1 MIYSHERKTD
11 ERDARM
17 LARLGRFDPELL
29 YPIRHRGR
37 QAQAD
42 LAVLKAR
49 DHLVKARSQLI
60 NHVRG
65 AVKAVGERIPS
76 CSAESFHKKAGQ
88 TVPDDLKPALHPLVE
103 AIEDLTDRI
112 KRYDMM
118 IERYCKERYP
128 ETERLRGIQGVGPL
142 TSLGFVL
149 TLEDPKRFARSRS
162 VPVYLG
168 LLPRVDQ
175 SGDHNPPLRIT
186 KAGDKFMRRLL
197 IISAQYILGPFAD
210 ESALRHWGMKMA
222 ARGGKSAKKR
232 AVVAVARKLSVV
244 LHRLWET
251 GDTYTP
257 FPHHRQ
263 KTRRMRIAKDK
274 KLRLGA

>member
-118 IERYCKERYP
+118 IERY
-128 ETERLRGIQGVGPL
+128 
-142 TSLGFVL
+142 
-149 TLEDPKRFARSRS
+149 FARSRS